1 MLFYHATSA
10 ASADALLKEGF
21 KNNQIANAVADII
34 PEGVYFSDYPLNTN
48 SDTKGNTTL
57 IIEMPEGEITENYE
71 IVCENWSAYREFVIP
86 ADVVNSYG
94 LPRLCSQV

>member
-34 PEGVYFSDYPLNTN
+34 PEGVY
-48 SDTKGNTTL
+48 
-57 IIEMPEGEITENYE
+57 IQ
-71 IVCENWSAYREFVIP
+71 W
-86 ADVVNSYG
+86 
-94 LPRLCSQV
+94 LPVKH